1 MERALD
7 QRQAGVIVRRP
18 IRTHRNLG
26 LFILAA
32 VFLGWSDAAA
42 QLADHWRTDF
52 SKHIVPLNEIVSG
65 GPPKDGIPPIDNP
78 KFISVRDA
86 DAWLDDDEPVVV
98 VSLGRDA
105 KAYPLQILMWHEIVN
120 DEVAGIPVTVTFC
133 PLCNT
138 ALSFDRRFDGQ
149 VLDFG
154 TTGRL
159 RYSDLVMYDRQTET
173 WWQQAT
179 GQGLVGDYA
188 GERLEFIASPLVSW
202 ETFKRTHPKGRVLS
216 RDTGHSRT
224 YGSNP
229 YVRYDELNQDPY
241 ESFFD
246 AEVDR
251 RLPAKERVVALSAE
265 GVARAYPF
273 SALRKARVIND
284 TFEGRD
290 IVVVWAPGTTS
301 ALDAAEIRDSRDVGA
316 SGVFNRRIGDR
327 VLTFTRIDDG
337 LFMDE
342 QTGSTWNVLG
352 MAVSG
357 PLQGLHLESVPHG
370 NHFWFAWAVFMPE
383 TEVITDGIGGARE
396 DGKD

>member
-1 MERALD
+1 MHW
-7 QRQAGVIVRRP
+7 QRQKFRYIGSLILSTSVI
-18 IRTHRNLG
+18 
-26 LFILAA
+26 
-32 VFLGWSDAAA
+32 GWSDAAA
-42 QLADHWRTDF
+42 QLADDWRTDF

-78 KFISVRDA
+78 KFVSVRDA
-86 DAWLDDDEPVVV
+86 DAWLDNDEPVIVV
-98 VSLGRDA
+98 NLGQDA
-105 KAYPLQILMWHEIVN
+105 KAYPLQILMWHEVVN
-120 DEVAGIPVTVTFC
+120 DEIAGIPVTVTFC

-138 ALSFDRRFDGQ
+138 ALAFDRRFDGQ

-179 GQGLVGDYA
+179 GQGLVGEYA
-188 GERLEFIASPLVSW
+188 GEQLEFIASPLVNW
-202 ETFKRTHPKGRVLS
+202 ETFKRTHPKGMVLS
-216 RDTGHSRT
+216 RDTGHERS

-246 AEVDR
+246 AKVDR

-265 GVARAYPF
+265 GNARAYPF
-273 SALRKARVIND
+273 SALRQVRVIND
-284 TFEGRD
+284 RFDGHD
-290 IVVVWAPGTTS
+290 IVVVWAPGTAS
-301 ALDAAEIRDSRDVGA
+301 ALDAPEIRDSRDVGA
-316 SGVFNRRIGDR
+316 SGVFYRRIGKR
-327 VLTFTRIDDG
+327 VLTFTRADDG

-352 MAVSG
+352 MAVGG
-357 PLQGLHLESVPHG
+357 PLEGLQLEPVPHG
-370 NHFWFAWAVFMPE
+370 NHFWFSWAVFKPE
-383 TEVITDGIGGARE
+383 TEVITGGKTERRE
-396 DGKD
+396 DGNDQ